1 VKKPVSRARKVL
13 AYQRTF
19 NGANNKA
26 PHLDGQIVLED
37 LRKVARI
44 DSGGLVKGQDGHTD
58 PYASLYRA
66 GLRDMYLRVVMM
78 LGLDEATVFDTTEES
93 GNEPTAST

>member
-1 VKKPVSRARKVL
+1 MKKPPSLARKKV
-13 AYQRTF
+13 AYQRCF

-26 PHLDGQIVLED
+26 PHLDGQMVLAD

-44 DSGGLVKGQDGHTD
+44 DSGGLVKGDDGHTD

-66 GLRDMYLRVVMM
+66 GLRDMYLRIALM
-78 LGLDEATVFDTTEES
+78 LGLDEATTFDVSEE
-93 GNEPTAST
+93 GNESAQT